1 MKENEIVKVLPN
13 FKKFNSY
20 IEDIKNKVSPVMLS
34 GLTDVAKTHF
44 EFSTFFY
51 SEKPICIITY
61 NELQARKII
70 NDLKY
75 FTEDIDYFPKREIF
89 EYDYIAENSD
99 ISAERIK
106 TLNNIKNNK
115 KSIIVTTIEAVM
127 QKIVPKKDL
136 FKNIIEFKTG
146 TTINLE
152 EIKQNLLNLG
162 YERNDIVESVN
173 TYSIRGGILD
183 IAISN
188 KQGVRIELWGDEI
201 DSIRKF
207 DISTQRSTEKLE
219 KAKIYPATEFVLTD
233 SLNNI
238 IQDII
243 NTRNEVPNDD
253 IELLKSGEYLSKVDK
268 YFNSFYKK
276 TETIIDYIKD
286 EYIIFLDE
294 INKIKT
300 RTENVQKDNELLIKS
315 LIEKNRIV
323 PDSLT
328 ILDDYLVFIESI
340 KNTQTVYLEKQDIGF
355 VDKQSMH
362 AKRNGYSFSYREV
375 NFFRS
380 SMDLLFKELQK
391 GIEKNKTIVILC
403 GSKENRNKA
412 VKLLTENLGEVILNR
427 KNIIISEGDLSTGFE
442 CYDFNL
448 EVITLKEIFVKN
460 NKRKRLTQ
468 EFKQGETVIF
478 SDLKIGDYIV
488 HKTNGIGRFIGVNT
502 IKADGITKD
511 YIKIAYKDDDILY
524 VPTNN
529 LDNIRKYI
537 GAGDRAP
544 KINRLGSK
552 EWENTKQ
559 KVKSNLK
566 EIARDL
572 IELYAKREKIK
583 GFAYSKDTEWQK
595 EFEGSFEFQETD
607 DQLRAIE
614 ELKKD
619 MEMPKPMDRLLCGD
633 VGYRKNRSCN

>member
-219 KAKIYPATEFVLTD
+219 KEKIYPATEFVLTD
-233 SLNNI
+233 SLDNI

-412 VKLLTENLGEVILNR
+412 VKLLTENLGEEILNR

>member
-1 MKENEIVKVLPN
+1 MEESKIVKVLPN

-20 IEDIKNKVSPVMLS
+20 MEDIKNKVSPVMLS

-44 EFSTFFY
+44 AYATYFY
-51 SEKPICIITY
+51 AEKPICIITY
-61 NELQARKII
+61 NELQAKKII

-75 FTEDIDYFPKREIF
+75 FTDKIDYFPKREILGF
-89 EYDYIAENSD
+89 DYIAENND
-99 ISAERIK
+99 NICERIK
-106 TLNNIKNNK
+106 TLNNIKNK
-115 KSIIVTTIEAVM
+115 KGRIIVTTIEALM
-127 QKIVPKKDL
+127 QKIVPKDNL
-136 FKNIIEFKTG
+136 FKNVIEFKVG
-146 TTINLE
+146 ISINLD
-152 EIKQNLLNLG
+152 EIKQNLINLG
-162 YERNDIVESVN
+162 YERNDIVESIN

-183 IAISN
+183 IAISE

-207 DISTQRSTEKLE
+207 DISSQRSTEKLD
-219 KAKIYPATEFVLTD
+219 KIKIYPANEFVLTNSLENIVQNIYD
-233 SLNNI
+233 SVDEI
-238 IQDII
+238 DD
-243 NTRNEVPNDD
+243 VSKDD
-253 IELLKSGEYLSKVDK
+253 IELIKSGDYLSKVDK
-268 YFNSFYKK
+268 YFSSFYKHY
-276 TETIIDYIKD
+276 ETLIDYIKD

-294 INKIKT
+294 INKLKV
-300 RTENVQKDNELLIKS
+300 RCENVLNDNDMLIKS
-315 LIEKNRIV
+315 LVEKKRFV
-323 PDSLT
+323 PDSLK
-328 ILDDYLVFIESI
+328 ILDDYISFINSI
-340 KNTQTVYLEKQDIGF
+340 KDFQTIYLEKQDIGF

-391 GIEKNKTIVILC
+391 GLEKDKTIIILC
-403 GSKENRNKA
+403 GNKENKNKA
-412 VKLLTENLGEVILNR
+412 LKLLNDNIGEEILSSKNL
-427 KNIIISEGDLSTGFE
+427 IISEGDLSTGFE

-448 EVITLKEIFVKN
+448 EVIVLKEVFTVSKR
-460 NKRKRLTQ
+460 RKRLSS

-478 SDLKIGDYIV
+478 SDLKVGDYIV
-488 HKTNGIGRFIGVNT
+488 HKTNGIGKFIGVNT

-511 YIKIAYKDDDILY
+511 YIKIEYKDDDILY

-559 KVKSNLK
+559 KVKSNLR

-572 IELYAKREKIK
+572 IELYARREKIK
-583 GFAYSKDTEWQK
+583 GFAFSKDTEWQK
-595 EFEGSFEFQETD
+595 EFESSFEFQETD
-607 DQLRAIE
+607 DQLRAID

-619 MEMPKPMDRLLCGD
+619 MENSKPMDRLLCGD
-633 VGYRKNRSCN
+633 VGYRKN